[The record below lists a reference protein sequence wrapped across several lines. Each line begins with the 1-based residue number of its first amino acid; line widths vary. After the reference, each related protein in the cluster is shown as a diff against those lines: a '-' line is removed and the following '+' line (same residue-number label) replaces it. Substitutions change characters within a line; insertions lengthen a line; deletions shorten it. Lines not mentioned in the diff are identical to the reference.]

1 MESGLN
7 QFEQAVL
14 DKLLAG
20 DHDVLATLR
29 AQAAKA
35 RVVSRELTGAG
46 FNLQFRVPSD
56 VPRVTLPADFE
67 LGDVDASID
76 GLAHG
81 AGFLL
86 FVRDGRIAMLEGY
99 SYEESWPTDIRRF
112 TLAYRSEPRELT
124 FVSNPHRPQ

>member
-1 MESGLN
+1 MGVTRLN

-20 DHDVLATLR
+20 DHVVLAALR

-35 RVVSRELTGAG
+35 RLASREYTGAG
-46 FNLQFRVPSD
+46 FHCSFEVPSE
-56 VPRVTLPADFE
+56 VPSVAPRDFE

-76 GLAHG
+76 GLEHG

-86 FVRDGRIAMLEGY
+86 FVREGRMTVLEGY
-99 SYEESWPTDIRRF
+99 SYEEPWPGDAKNFNLT
-112 TLAYRSEPRELT
+112 YRSEPRDL
-124 FVSNPHRPQ
+124 SALGK